1 MMERYNQED
10 LNQQEIMTTTITFSK
25 LSGSGNDFLCID
37 NRDGQ
42 YDAMLADPAWIGHFS
57 QTLCRR
63 ALGVGAD
70 GIVFALR
77 PDPEVDGFADVAARF
92 LEADGTETY
101 LCGNGTACFV
111 RWAVEKDIV
120 GQGEAKILTSAGV
133 VRGRVLDDGYVRVCI
148 PLPED
153 KRTDLELDVGGQK
166 LMCDYIV
173 TGIEHVVVYVD
184 DIADADVAHLG
195 PLLRNHEAFPQ
206 PRGVN
211 ANFVQVLGEG
221 EIAIRTYEYGVEAE
235 TLACGTGSAAAAIL
249 SAERFGWGD
258 GYSTGD
264 KPIRI
269 HAPSGDV
276 LRVLFETDDEGR
288 INDLCLDTVVR
299 CTYAGSVCPDLTRL
313 SLARPKAADDEADNA
328 DDANDASD
336 ADDPRSV
343 ANPCSA

>member
-1 MMERYNQED
+1 MRCYNQKD
-10 LNQQEIMTTTITFSK
+10 LNQQETMTPTITFSK

-37 NRDGQ
+37 NRDGL
-42 YDAMLADPAWIGHFS
+42 YDAMLADPEWIGHFS
-57 QTLCRR
+57 RTLCRR

-70 GIVFALR
+70 GIVFALT
-77 PDPEVDGFADVAARF
+77 PDPDVNGFADIGARF
-92 LEADGTETY
+92 MEADGTETY

-111 RWAVEKDIV
+111 RWAVEKGLV
-120 GQGEAKILTSAGV
+120 GEGEARILTSAGV

-148 PLPED
+148 PLPTD
-153 KRTDLELDVGGQK
+153 KRTGLQLDVGDK
-166 LMCDYIV
+166 TLTCDYV
-173 TGIEHVVVYVD
+173 MTGIEHVVTYVD
-184 DIADADVAHLG
+184 DIAKADVASLG
-195 PLLRNHEAFPQ
+195 PLLRNHAAFPQ

-249 SAERFGWGD
+249 SADRFGWGD
-258 GYSTGD
+258 EYSTGD
-264 KPIRI
+264 KPIRV

-276 LRVLFETDDEGR
+276 LRVLFELDAEGL

-299 CTYAGSVCPDLTRL
+299 CTYAGSVCPDLARL
-313 SLARPKAADDEADNA
+313 SQTRPDAADDAEN
-328 DDANDASD
+328 
-336 ADDPRSV
+336 V